1 MTTYLYKDGDKEL
14 IANQMEDIE
23 NVSYRETMIKF
34 HASSI
39 APVIKTMLK
48 NDKNFNLPYNDDII
62 GRVALMFAEQTYN
75 DFTKGT
81 VDDVFKNIFQKEL
94 NKKQQ
99 IRLLRGMQLTNTQL
113 SSLFNFADECG
124 YKFSHYKW
132 QGDPKSVKDEK
143 LPSFMHLKD
152 DGNVEYMGE
161 TTLTEGQMRTIID
174 QADVLIARVFD
185 NGIHWHCFLQT
196 YKGLKGK
203 EAGVQG
209 SRPHLHYLSDSFGIS
224 KDDLIKMIKMGRYP
238 NTPVHILLSNDK
250 IEKK

>member
-1 MTTYLYKDGDKEL
+1 
-14 IANQMEDIE
+14 
-23 NVSYRETMIKF
+23 MIKF

-99 IRLLRGMQLTNTQL
+99 IRLLRGVQLTNTQL
-113 SSLFNFADECG
+113 SSLYNFADECG